1 MYLDKGRAVSLP
13 GDVCSPGISWQCW
26 TLYFIWGPKRC
37 QCKWGKPS
45 LGWKA
50 IINLSQ
56 RAKTSTEATT
66 WYVLKNKEIPFRLS
80 NTKNSWKTTEVKQ
93 SGMMT
98 ELQTTQEHWG
108 RQVSPCQDLQS
119 RDVSIQTVYDKVQ
132 ITGYTEGLD
141 DLIRLQQK
149 TSKRAHTVLGKQII
163 WTDETKMN

>member
-1 MYLDKGRAVSLP
+1 
-13 GDVCSPGISWQCW
+13 
-26 TLYFIWGPKRC
+26 
-37 QCKWGKPS
+37 
-45 LGWKA
+45 
-50 IINLSQ
+50 
-56 RAKTSTEATT
+56 
-66 WYVLKNKEIPFRLS
+66 
-80 NTKNSWKTTEVKQ
+80 
-93 SGMMT
+93 MMT